1 MWVAGLARHCRF
13 FSAVARVGVL
23 VAVFAIA
30 GSVVCVAAETVSGTV
45 KDRSGAVVSSAE
57 VVLNSNGT
65 VLRQTTNSAGA
76 FSFSEVT
83 ATTAELTVTAVG
95 FSTTTQEWKA
105 GEKSLV
111 IVLSPAAIQQSL
123 NITATRT
130 SILPTGAEDLEL
142 QPSTTILTSA
152 ALQQFGAITV
162 DDKLRQVPGFSLL
175 RRSGSMTAN
184 PTSQGV
190 SLRGLGASGA
200 SRALVLNDGIPIND
214 PYGSWIFWGRVPVA
228 SLNEAQVVPGGVSS
242 LYGNDALGGVIN
254 LETRSSVLTNFAM
267 EGSFGNNNTPFGS
280 AYGGVRAGQW
290 AVSGSAE
297 GFNTDGYIDV
307 PANIRGA
314 VDTPVSSEH
323 ATGDVKVE
331 RFFGDHGRM
340 FLDGSL
346 YGEHRDNGTP
356 LQINATTLREL
367 GFGTDW
373 QSARAGVFTLR
384 LFGGTENYHQT
395 FSSIAPGRNSESLT
409 NNQHVPVQ
417 QMGFIGQWSKAIN
430 SKFSLLAGLDGQ
442 GVQGTSLETSYV
454 LGRATANLANGG
466 RQQYLGAFVE
476 GIVQLTSRLSL
487 SASAREDLWSNFDA
501 SSSRTPIGGKQTIV
515 YYPARGQNSFDP
527 RATLSYRFDNGVV
540 LYGSG
545 YRSFRAPTLNELY
558 RSFRVGNVQTLAN
571 PYLVAEHFAGFET
584 GVRASMLHQ
593 RLQVNGTLFWGYVT
607 SPIANVTLVV
617 TPALILRQREN
628 LGKIGTP
635 GFQVGANLRIT
646 DTLHFSASY
655 QFVNS
660 TVVSYP
666 GNPALVG
673 NQIPL
678 VPRNSVT
685 FQAAWQAPKHFMVA
699 LQGRSASNEYDDDQN
714 LLPLGSYFV
723 LSASVSH
730 PLYKAVDIF
739 VAGDNITNSSYE
751 IARTPYV
758 NLGQPIL
765 VRAGLRWQMSR

>member
-1 MWVAGLARHCRF
+1 MWGAALARHGRCVR
-13 FSAVARVGVL
+13 VAVL
-23 VAVFAIA
+23 VALFVMAA
-30 GSVVCVAAETVSGTV
+30 QLVCLAAETVSGTV
-45 KDRSGAVVSSAE
+45 KDRSGAVIPSAQ
-57 VVLNSNGT
+57 VVLNTNGPA
-65 VLRQTTNSAGA
+65 LRQTTNTSGA
-76 FSFSEVT
+76 FSFSDVS
-83 ATTAELTVTAVG
+83 ATSGEFTVSAVG
-95 FSTTTQEWKA
+95 FSTVTKTWRSGDKP
-105 GEKSLV
+105 LV
-111 IVLSPAAIQQSL
+111 IVLPPAAIQQML
-123 NITATRT
+123 NVTATRT
-130 SILPTGAEDLEL
+130 TILPTGSEDLEL
-142 QPSTTILTSA
+142 QPSTTILQSA
-152 ALQQFGAITV
+152 TLQQFGAITV

-190 SLRGLGASGA
+190 SLRGLGANGA
-200 SRALVLNDGIPIND
+200 SRALVLNDGIPLND

-228 SLNEAQVVPGGVSS
+228 SLDEAQVVPGGVSS

-254 LETRSSVLTNFAM
+254 LQTRSSVLTNFAM

-280 AYGGVRAGQW
+280 AYGGVRVGQW

-307 PANIRGA
+307 PANIRGS

-323 ATGDVKVE
+323 AAGDVKVE
-331 RFFGDHGRM
+331 RFFGDRGRM

-373 QSARAGVFTLR
+373 QSARAGIFTLR

-395 FSSIAPGRNSESLT
+395 FSSIAPNRNSESLT
-409 NNQHVPVQ
+409 NDQHVPVQ
-417 QMGFIGQWSKAIN
+417 QMGFIGQWSKAIS

-442 GVQGTSLETSYV
+442 DVQGWSLETSYA
-454 LGRATANLANGG
+454 LGKATADLANGG
-466 RQQYLGAFVE
+466 RQQSLGAFVE
-476 GIVQLTSRLSL
+476 GIIRLTQRLSL

-501 SSSRTPIGGKQTIV
+501 GSSRTPIGGGAKTV
-515 YYPARGQNSFDP
+515 YYPPRGQNSFDP
-527 RATLSYRFDNGVV
+527 RATLSYRFDNGAV

-584 GVRASMLHQ
+584 GVRASLVHQ
-593 RLQVNGTLFWGYVT
+593 RLQVNGTFFWGYVT
-607 SPIANVTLVV
+607 SPIENVTLIV
-617 TPALILRQREN
+617 TPALILRQRDN
-628 LGKIGTP
+628 LGKLQAP

-646 DTLHFSASY
+646 QTLNFSAAY
-655 QFVNS
+655 QFVDS

-666 GNPALVG
+666 ANPALVG
-673 NQIPL
+673 NLIPL
-678 VPRNSVT
+678 VPRNNVT
-685 FQAAWQAPKHFMVA
+685 FQATWQAPRRFLVA
-699 LQGRSASNEYDDDQN
+699 LQGRAASNEYDDDQN

-723 LSASVSH
+723 LSGSVSH
-730 PLYKAVDIF
+730 SLYKAVDVF
-739 VAGDNITNSSYE
+739 VAGDNITNSGYE

-765 VRAGLRWQMSR
+765 VRVGLRWQMTR

>member
-1 MWVAGLARHCRF
+1 MWVAASVRYRIRLC
-13 FSAVARVGVL
+13 SVVRVGTL
-23 VAVFAIA
+23 VFFAIA
-30 GSVVCVAAETVSGTV
+30 AQFVCLAAETVSGAV
-45 KDRSGAVVSSAE
+45 KDRSGAVIPAAE
-57 VVLNSNGT
+57 VVLTTSGT
-65 VLRQTTNSAGA
+65 ALRQTTNASGT
-76 FSFSEVT
+76 FSFSAVPGT
-83 ATTAELTVTAVG
+83 AGELTVTALG
-95 FSTTTQEWKA
+95 FSSTKRTWRA
-105 GEKSLV
+105 GDSPLV
-111 IVLSPAAIQQSL
+111 IVLQPATIQQSL
-123 NITATRT
+123 NVTATRT
-130 SILPTGAEDLEL
+130 AILPTGAEDLEL
-142 QPSTTILTSA
+142 QPSTTILPSA

-214 PYGSWIFWGRVPVA
+214 PYGSWIFWGRVPLA
-228 SLNEAQVVPGGVSS
+228 SLDEAQVVPGGVSS

-254 LETRSSVLTNFAM
+254 LETRSSVQTNFAM
-267 EGSFGNNNTPFGS
+267 EASFGNNNTPFGS
-280 AYGGVRAGQW
+280 AYGGLRSENW

-297 GFNTDGYIDV
+297 GFNSDGYIDV
-307 PANIRGA
+307 PANIRGS

-323 ATGDVKVE
+323 ATSNVKVE
-331 RFFGDHGRM
+331 RFFGEHGRM
-340 FLDGSL
+340 FLDGGL

-373 QSARAGVFTLR
+373 QSQRAGALTLR

-395 FSSIAPGRNSESLT
+395 FSSIGPNRNSEALT
-409 NNQHVPVQ
+409 NDQHVPVQ
-417 QMGFIGQWSKAIN
+417 QMGFIGQWSKAI
-430 SKFSLLAGLDGQ
+430 SSRFSMLAGLDGQ
-442 GVQGTSLETSYV
+442 DVQGWSLERSYV
-454 LGRATANLANGG
+454 LGKPTANLANGG

-476 GIVQLTSRLSL
+476 GIFQLSRRWSL

-501 SSSRTPIGGKQTIV
+501 HSSRTPIAGKTSTV

-593 RLQVNGTLFWGYVT
+593 RLQVNGTFFWGYVT
-607 SPIANVTLVV
+607 SPIANVTLTV
-617 TPALILRQREN
+617 TPSLILRQRQN
-628 LGKIGTP
+628 LGKIQAP
-635 GFQVGANLRIT
+635 GFQVGASWRIT
-646 DTLHFSASY
+646 DTLNFSAAY
-655 QFVNS
+655 QLVDS

-666 GNPALVG
+666 ANPALVG
-673 NQIPL
+673 NMIPL
-678 VPRNSVT
+678 VPRNNVT
-685 FQAAWQAPKHFMVA
+685 FQATWQAPKRFMVA
-699 LQGRSASNEYDDDQN
+699 IQGRAASNEYDDDRN

-723 LSASVSH
+723 LSGSVSH
-730 PLYKAVDIF
+730 SLYKAVDMF
-739 VAGDNITNSSYE
+739 VAGENITNSSYE

-758 NLGQPIL
+758 NLGQPVL
-765 VRAGLRWQMSR
+765 VRVGLRWQMPR

>member
-1 MWVAGLARHCRF
+1 
-13 FSAVARVGVL
+13 
-23 VAVFAIA
+23 
-30 GSVVCVAAETVSGTV
+30 
-45 KDRSGAVVSSAE
+45 
-57 VVLNSNGT
+57 
-65 VLRQTTNSAGA
+65 
-76 FSFSEVT
+76 
-83 ATTAELTVTAVG
+83 
-95 FSTTTQEWKA
+95 
-105 GEKSLV
+105 
-111 IVLSPAAIQQSL
+111 
-123 NITATRT
+123 
-130 SILPTGAEDLEL
+130 
-142 QPSTTILTSA
+142 
-152 ALQQFGAITV
+152 
-162 DDKLRQVPGFSLL
+162 
-175 RRSGSMTAN
+175 MTAN

-228 SLNEAQVVPGGVSS
+228 SLDEAQVVPGGVSS

-280 AYGGVRAGQW
+280 AYGGVRVGQW

-307 PANIRGA
+307 PANIRGS

-331 RFFGDHGRM
+331 RFFGDRGRM

-373 QSARAGVFTLR
+373 QSARAGIFTLR

-395 FSSIAPGRNSESLT
+395 FSSIAPNRNSESLT
-409 NNQHVPVQ
+409 NDQHVPVQ
-417 QMGFIGQWSKAIN
+417 QMGFIGQWSKAIS
-430 SKFSLLAGLDGQ
+430 SKFQSAGRSRWPGRAGLEPGDF
-442 GVQGTSLETSYV
+442 L
-454 LGRATANLANGG
+454 RARQSRRRISPTAA
-466 RQQYLGAFVE
+466 RQQSLGAFVE
-476 GIVQLTSRLSL
+476 GIIQLTQRLSL

-501 SSSRTPIGGKQTIV
+501 SSSRTPIGGGTKTV

-584 GVRASMLHQ
+584 GVRASLVHQ
-593 RLQVNGTLFWGYVT
+593 RLQVNGTFFWGYVT
-607 SPIANVTLVV
+607 HPIANVTLIV
-617 TPALILRQREN
+617 TDALILRQREN
-628 LGKIGTP
+628 LGKLQAP

-646 DTLHFSASY
+646 RHPELLR
-655 QFVNS
+655 
-660 TVVSYP
+660 
-666 GNPALVG
+666 GL
-673 NQIPL
+673 
-678 VPRNSVT
+678 SVRR
-685 FQAAWQAPKHFMVA
+685 
-699 LQGRSASNEYDDDQN
+699 LDG
-714 LLPLGSYFV
+714 GV
-723 LSASVSH
+723 LSCEPGVGGKPDPSRAAQQRDLPS
-730 PLYKAVDIF
+730 YM
-739 VAGDNITNSSYE
+739 AGAATLPGCS
-751 IARTPYV
+751 ARP
-758 NLGQPIL
+758 
-765 VRAGLRWQMSR
+765 SRQ